1 MKKTLLLF
9 LLSGAPVFAQTL
21 EFSKLETRMIRANWN
36 TLSIPVGQASFAAR
50 ITEALADTT
59 AKLDKNQV
67 IAVANAFEDKGW
79 FAGADSFVV
88 AYREYRDSVKFKTK
102 TRQKFIEQFFP
113 NYNDQ
118 LALSN
123 AWAKIRKFLV
133 ESAK

>member
-9 LLSGAPVFAQTL
+9 LLSGLPLFAQTL

-36 TLSIPVGQASFAAR
+36 TLSIPVGQAEFASK
-50 ITEALADTT
+50 ITKALSDTT

-67 IAVANAFEDKGW
+67 IAVANAFEEKGW

-88 AYREYRDSVKFKTK
+88 AYREYRESAKFKTE
-102 TRQKFIEQFFP
+102 TRRKFIEQFLP
-113 NYNDQ
+113 NFNDQ
-118 LALSN
+118 LALAN
-123 AWAKIRKFLV
+123 AWSKIRKFLV